1 MIFSLNTVHV
11 IYIKVIKKQF
21 FVSFIIFYEIKK
33 WVNRQKNDQFVKKAK
48 QLGYINRAAFKLEEI
63 EQKYKIIE
71 HSREILELGS
81 SPGGWTQVILNYN
94 SKTNITCFDL
104 LDMKMNNQRIAFYRE
119 DFLKFNFTNLKN
131 KFDLVLSDVAPNTTG
146 HQSTDHLR
154 ISQLIYEV
162 IDRLEII
169 LKKQGS
175 FIFKIW
181 KGEEEKEIIKML
193 KKIFDKVE
201 YFKPKSSR
209 QESSEIFI
217 ISRGFRLHEE

>member
-1 MIFSLNTVHV
+1 MS
-11 IYIKVIKKQF
+11 YILKLLKNNF
-21 FVSFIIFYEIKK
+21 LLTLLSFMKSK
-33 WVNRQKNDQFVKKAK
+33 NWVNRQKNDQFVKKAK

-104 LDMKMNNQRIAFYRE
+104 LDMKINNQSIAFYRE
-119 DFLKFNFTNLKN
+119 DFLKYNFTNLKN

-169 LKKQGS
+169 LKNQGS

-181 KGEEEKEIIKML
+181 KGEEEKEIIKIL
-193 KKIFDKVE
+193 KKIFDKVD

-217 ISRGFRLHEE
+217 ISRGFKLNEE

>member
-1 MIFSLNTVHV
+1 MKSKN
-11 IYIKVIKKQF
+11 
-21 FVSFIIFYEIKK
+21 

-71 HSREILELGS
+71 NSKEILELGS

-162 IDRLEII
+162 INRLEII

-217 ISRGFRLHEE
+217 ISRGFRFNEK

>member
-1 MIFSLNTVHV
+1 MS
-11 IYIKVIKKQF
+11 YILKLLKNNF
-21 FVSFIIFYEIKK
+21 LLTLLSFMKSK
-33 WVNRQKNDQFVKKAK
+33 NWVNRQKNDQFVKKAK

-104 LDMKMNNQRIAFYRE
+104 LDMKINNQRIAFYRE

-181 KGEEEKEIIKML
+181 NGEEEKEIIKML

>member
-1 MIFSLNTVHV
+1 MS
-11 IYIKVIKKQF
+11 YILKLLKNNF
-21 FVSFIIFYEIKK
+21 LLALLSFMKSK
-33 WVNRQKNDQFVKKAK
+33 NWVNRQKNDQFVKKAK

-71 HSREILELGS
+71 YSKEILELGS
-81 SPGGWTQVILNYN
+81 SPGGWTQVILNLN
-94 SKTNITCFDL
+94 QITNITCFDL
-104 LDMKMNNQRIAFYRE
+104 LDMKINNQRIAFYKE
-119 DFLKFNFTNLKN
+119 DFLKYNFSNLKN

-193 KKIFDKVE
+193 KKNFDNVE

-217 ISRGFRLHEE
+217 ISRGFRLYEE

>member
-1 MIFSLNTVHV
+1 MS
-11 IYIKVIKKQF
+11 YILKLLKNNF
-21 FVSFIIFYEIKK
+21 LLALLSFMKSK
-33 WVNRQKNDQFVKKAK
+33 NWVNRQKNDQFVKKAK

-169 LKKQGS
+169 LKNQGS

>member
-1 MIFSLNTVHV
+1 MKSKN
-11 IYIKVIKKQF
+11 
-21 FVSFIIFYEIKK
+21 

-63 EQKYKIIE
+63 EQKYQIIE

-104 LDMKMNNQRIAFYRE
+104 LDMKINNQRISFFKD
-119 DFLKFNFTNLKN
+119 DFLKYNFTNLKN

>member
-1 MIFSLNTVHV
+1 MS
-11 IYIKVIKKQF
+11 YILKLLKNNF
-21 FVSFIIFYEIKK
+21 LLTLLSFMKSK
-33 WVNRQKNDQFVKKAK
+33 NWVNRQKNDQFVKKAK

-94 SKTNITCFDL
+94 SKTNITCLDL
-104 LDMKMNNQRIAFYRE
+104 LDMKINNQRIAFFKE
-119 DFLKFNFTNLKN
+119 DFLKYNFTNLKN

-181 KGEEEKEIIKML
+181 KGEEEKEIIMML

-209 QESSEIFI
+209 QESSERFI

>member
-1 MIFSLNTVHV
+1 MKSKN
-11 IYIKVIKKQF
+11 
-21 FVSFIIFYEIKK
+21 

-48 QLGYINRAAFKLEEI
+48 QLGYVNRAAFKLEEI
-63 EQKYKIIE
+63 EQKYNIIE
-71 HSREILELGS
+71 NSKEILELGS
-81 SPGGWTQVILNYN
+81 SPGGWTQVILNN
-94 SKTNITCFDL
+94 NTNPKITCFDL
-104 LDMKMNNQRIAFYRE
+104 LDMKINNQDIIFYRE
-119 DFLKFNFTNLKN
+119 DFLKYNFNNIKN

-169 LKKQGS
+169 LKNQGS

-217 ISRGFRLHEE
+217 ISRGFRLNEE

>member
-1 MIFSLNTVHV
+1 MS
-11 IYIKVIKKQF
+11 YILKLLKNNF
-21 FVSFIIFYEIKK
+21 LLTLLSFMKSK
-33 WVNRQKNDQFVKKAK
+33 NWVNRQKNDQFVKKAK

-217 ISRGFRLHEE
+217 ISRGFRFHEE

>member
-1 MIFSLNTVHV
+1 MKSKN
-11 IYIKVIKKQF
+11 
-21 FVSFIIFYEIKK
+21 

-48 QLGYINRAAFKLEEI
+48 QLGYVNRAAFKLEEI
-63 EQKYKIIE
+63 EQKYNIIE
-71 HSREILELGS
+71 NSKEILELGS
-81 SPGGWTQVILNYN
+81 SPGGWTQVILNN
-94 SKTNITCFDL
+94 NRSPKITCFDL
-104 LDMKMNNQRIAFYRE
+104 LDMKMNNQRITFYRE
-119 DFLKFNFTNLKN
+119 DFLRYNFINLKK
-131 KFDLVLSDVAPNTTG
+131 KFDLVLSDIAPNTTG

-169 LKKQGS
+169 LKNQGS

-181 KGEEEKEIIKML
+181 KGKEEKEIIKML

-217 ISRGFRLHEE
+217 ISRGFKLHEE

>member
-1 MIFSLNTVHV
+1 MKSKN
-11 IYIKVIKKQF
+11 
-21 FVSFIIFYEIKK
+21 

-48 QLGYINRAAFKLEEI
+48 QLGYINRATFKLEEI

-104 LDMKMNNQRIAFYRE
+104 LDMKMTNQRIAFYRE

-169 LKKQGS
+169 LKNQGS

>member
-1 MIFSLNTVHV
+1 MS
-11 IYIKVIKKQF
+11 YILKLVKNNF
-21 FVSFIIFYEIKK
+21 LLTLLSFMKSK
-33 WVNRQKNDQFVKKAK
+33 NWVNRQKNDQFVKKAK

-104 LDMKMNNQRIAFYRE
+104 LDMKMNNQRITFYRE
-119 DFLKFNFTNLKN
+119 DFLKYNFTNLKN

-175 FIFKIW
+175 LLFKIW

>member
-1 MIFSLNTVHV
+1 MKSKN
-11 IYIKVIKKQF
+11 
-21 FVSFIIFYEIKK
+21 

-48 QLGYINRAAFKLEEI
+48 QLGYVNRAAFKLEEI
-63 EQKYKIIE
+63 EQKYNIIE
-71 HSREILELGS
+71 NSKEILELGS
-81 SPGGWTQVILNYN
+81 SPGGWTQVILNN
-94 SKTNITCFDL
+94 NTNPKITCFDL
-104 LDMKMNNQRIAFYRE
+104 LDMKINNQDIIFYRE
-119 DFLKFNFTNLKN
+119 DFLKYNFNNIKN

-169 LKKQGS
+169 LKNQGS

-217 ISRGFRLHEE
+217 ISRGFKLHEE

>member
-1 MIFSLNTVHV
+1 MKSKN
-11 IYIKVIKKQF
+11 
-21 FVSFIIFYEIKK
+21 

-94 SKTNITCFDL
+94 RKTNITCVDL
-104 LDMKMNNQRIAFYRE
+104 LDMKINNQRISFFKE
-119 DFLKFNFTNLKN
+119 DFLKYNFTNLKN

-162 IDRLEII
+162 IERLEII

-181 KGEEEKEIIKML
+181 KGEEEKDIIKML

>member
-1 MIFSLNTVHV
+1 MS
-11 IYIKVIKKQF
+11 YILKLLKNNF
-21 FVSFIIFYEIKK
+21 LLTLLSFMKSK
-33 WVNRQKNDQFVKKAK
+33 NWVNRQKNDQFVKKAK

-119 DFLKFNFTNLKN
+119 DFLKYNFTNLKN

-217 ISRGFRLHEE
+217 ISRGFRLYEE

>member
-1 MIFSLNTVHV
+1 MKSKN
-11 IYIKVIKKQF
+11 
-21 FVSFIIFYEIKK
+21 

-71 HSREILELGS
+71 QSREILELGS

-119 DFLKFNFTNLKN
+119 DFLKYNFTNLKN